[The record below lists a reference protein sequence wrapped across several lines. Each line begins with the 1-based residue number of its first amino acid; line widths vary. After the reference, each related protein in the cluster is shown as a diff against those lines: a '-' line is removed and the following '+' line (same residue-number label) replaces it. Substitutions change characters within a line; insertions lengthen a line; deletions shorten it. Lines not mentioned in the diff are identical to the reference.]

1 MIVIQGDSFGDGEK
15 QIDLKYCDGELSRFV
30 IYGLYRMREREE
42 VSMIYIFRLSSWVY
56 SDSEE

>member
-1 MIVIQGDSFGDGEK
+1 MTVTQGDSPGDGEK
-15 QIDLKYCDGELSRFV
+15 QTDSKHCDGESSRLV

-42 VSMIYIFRLSSWVY
+42 ASMTHISRLSSWVH